1 MKCNQNYTCYIWNTI
16 MIQNNIYKIHNE
28 VEYTYGL
35 YASLDVEMLQ
45 RD

>member
-1 MKCNQNYTCYIWNTI
+1 MKHNRDAKEYL
-16 MIQNNIYKIHNE
+16 YKIHNE

-35 YASLDVEMLQ
+35 YASLNVEMLQ